1 MSARSLTE
9 DVAET
14 LVSEEQLQAVV
25 ARLAEEITCEYRDK
39 RPLIVGVLVGSFVFV
54 ADLVRQLDF
63 PLEVAFVSASS
74 YGEDTV
80 ASELVLELDLA
91 TEVVGRHLLVVDDVL
106 DTGRTVS
113 KLTEMFVD
121 RGAASVRTCCV
132 LDKPSRREVSFEA
145 DFVGLEIPDQFVVGY
160 GLDYAQSYRNL
171 PFVGVLRS
179 EFYGD

>member
-14 LVSEEQLQAVV
+14 LVSEEHLRAIV
-25 ARLAEEITCEYRDK
+25 ARLAEEIAYEYRDK

-80 ASELVLELDLA
+80 AGELVLELDLA

-113 KLTEMFVD
+113 KLTEMFVE
-121 RGAASVRTCCV
+121 RGAASVRTCCA